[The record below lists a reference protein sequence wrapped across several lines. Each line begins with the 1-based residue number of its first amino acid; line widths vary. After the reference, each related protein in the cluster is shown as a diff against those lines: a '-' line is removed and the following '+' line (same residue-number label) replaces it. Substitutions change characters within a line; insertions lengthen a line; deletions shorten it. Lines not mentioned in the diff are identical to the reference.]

1 MKIYPVEID
10 VLLRPIGKPKCK
22 IILDDQRQDLIITE
36 DTWVKFFHQ
45 GQGNVKLLIEHYDK
59 AELDPTTALIIEEIK
74 FNGISNPKF
83 LYQANYY
90 PTYPKH
96 LIGSDAVLP
105 HENYLSWNGG
115 WTLDFTLPIYTWIHK
130 TENLGWIY
138 D

>member
-105 HENYLSWNGG
+105 HENYLSWNGV

-130 TENLGWIY
+130 TENFGWIY